1 MIEARGLTKRYGE
14 VTAADDVTFTVA
26 PGEVVGLLGPNGAGK
41 TTVLRMLAGV
51 LTPTAGEARI
61 AGHGAEG
68 EAFEL
73 KRSLGFLTGDTAL
86 YQRLT
91 PREVLRYFGR
101 LHEIPEPELDRRIE
115 ALVDRFRLRDFAD
128 RPCGKLSAGQ
138 KQRANIARAFLHD
151 PPALVL
157 DEPTTALDVVTGRF
171 LLDAFRQARA
181 AGKAIL
187 FSTHVLGDAEALCD
201 RVVLIHQGK
210 LLDQGTVAEV
220 CQRAGART
228 LTDAFLARV
237 GGEPSA

>member
-1 MIEARGLTKRYGE
+1 MIEARGLSKHYGD
-14 VTAADDVTFTVA
+14 VTAASDVSFTVSR
-26 PGEVVGLLGPNGAGK
+26 GEVVGLLGPNGAGK

-51 LTPTAGEARI
+51 LTPSAGEVRI
-61 AGHGAEG
+61 AGHGTEG

-73 KRSLGFLTGDTAL
+73 KRALGFLTGDTAL

-91 PREVLRYFGR
+91 PREELRYFGR
-101 LHEIPEPELDRRIE
+101 LHEIPEAVLHPRVET
-115 ALVDRFRLRDFAD
+115 LVHRFRLTDFAD

-138 KQRANIARAFLHD
+138 KHRANIARAFLHD
-151 PPALVL
+151 PPALIL

-171 LLDAFRQARA
+171 LLEAFREARE

-201 RVVLIHQGK
+201 RVVLLHLGRV
-210 LLDQGTVAEV
+210 LDHGTVAEV
-220 CQRAGART
+220 CARAGART

-237 GGEPSA
+237 GDEVTG